1 VVTGWNSFLLL
12 VTTGL
17 NVPVVPEGPTPINVE
32 FVAPAGCSSLD
43 SFYRGVRARTDRVRL
58 AGAGEQGVQIRVQVF
73 RVGTTIR
80 GELRIGDH
88 QEESETRRVDGVS
101 CNEVVEALSLTAAL
115 ALDPSASLLSGR
127 DARPHDEPSV
137 IVPQSPEN
145 THSVTPASS
154 NASAPLQPLP
164 MPYVG
169 ARSWLRGVDVSAQA
183 LVASYMT
190 HGLMLGPQVGI
201 RLLAPAGR
209 GFQIV
214 TGVQGF
220 HVSNELAGSASSAV
234 FGLTGAALTFCT
246 ISNPMSGRFEVGA
259 CAFARGAWLH
269 ASAVGLSNPKSVDRS
284 WWALGG
290 EAMGTLRMYGQWR
303 FELSAGLAVPL
314 LSRAFNTGVPAQE
327 REVGSTP
334 IVAVQAGLGLSY
346 RF

>member
-1 VVTGWNSFLLL
+1 MVTGWNSLLLL

-17 NVPVVPEGPTPINVE
+17 NVPVVPEGPTPISVE

-58 AGAGEQGVQIRVQVF
+58 ANAGEQGVQIRVQVF

-127 DARPHDEPSV
+127 DARPHDESALLRPR
-137 IVPQSPEN
+137 SPEN
-145 THSVTPASS
+145 TRSVTPASS
-154 NASAPLQPLP
+154 NSSAPLQPLP

-169 ARSWLRGVDVSAQA
+169 ARSWLRGVDASAQA

-209 GFQIV
+209 GFQIAA
-214 TGVQGF
+214 GVQGF
-220 HVSNELAGSASSAV
+220 HVSNELAGSASSAA
-234 FGLTGAALTFCT
+234 FDLTGAALTLCT
-246 ISNPMSGRFEVGA
+246 ISDPISGRFELGA
-259 CAFARGAWLH
+259 CAFARGAWLN
-269 ASAVGLSNPKSVDRS
+269 ARAVGLSNPKSVGRS
-284 WWALGG
+284 WWALGV
-290 EAMGTLRMYGQWR
+290 ESLSTFRIHGQWR
-303 FELSAGLAVPL
+303 FELSAGLAFPL
-314 LSRAFNTGVPAQE
+314 LSRDFNTGAPTQE
-327 REVGSTP
+327 QEVGSTP
-334 IVAVQAGLGLSY
+334 IIAVQAGLGMSY